1 MWWCNAKVPRWQRPL
16 SRPSESQSTG
26 AHRTIPG
33 YCRRAFMPLDE
44 GKGTPP
50 PQRLSC
56 VFERNALGHD
66 LHHPTN
72 VNT

>member
-1 MWWCNAKVPRWQRPL
+1 MVV
-16 SRPSESQSTG
+16 SREGAEVEEATLAASKSQSTG
-26 AHRTIPG
+26 ATRTIPG
-33 YCRRAFMPLDE
+33 SCRREFMPLDE

-66 LHHPTN
+66 LHRPTN